1 MQWNQSLFF
10 LAFQEEVA
18 AEDKGD
24 DNSQFLKFGKF
35 FMTRQGE
42 SMFKLNHCCE
52 LMMSS
57 GSSAG
62 VLLYFSRGG
71 GGGHALLMCLF
82 FTTDRSDMHKMF
94 SWETKDILFTGQ
106 DT

>member
-1 MQWNQSLFF
+1 
-10 LAFQEEVA
+10 
-18 AEDKGD
+18 
-24 DNSQFLKFGKF
+24 
-35 FMTRQGE
+35 
-42 SMFKLNHCCE
+42 MFRLNHCCE

-57 GSSAG
+57 GSLAG
-62 VLLYFSRGG
+62 VLLYFTRGVLW
-71 GGGHALLMCLF
+71 GGHALLMCLF